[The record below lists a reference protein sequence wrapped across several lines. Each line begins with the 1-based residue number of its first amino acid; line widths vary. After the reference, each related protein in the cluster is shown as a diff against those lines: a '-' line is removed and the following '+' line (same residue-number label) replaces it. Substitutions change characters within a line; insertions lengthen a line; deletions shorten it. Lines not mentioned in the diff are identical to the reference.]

1 MSSNVSSESDI
12 NNDLY
17 FQFND
22 SIGQLKENLLPNN
35 IKEPIFFNLYRYLT
49 KEKIEKSIRDK
60 DKYSR

>member
-49 KEKIEKSIRDK
+49 KEKLKNL
-60 DKYSR
+60 Y